1 MKRKSV
7 MNPKTAL
14 MTSVLSM
21 LLCVAMFVGTTY
33 AWFSSSVTNTQ
44 NNIMA
49 GTLDIALEYYDAS
62 MITSGSTNGGWVEVD
77 ENTKIFDPD
86 AKYEPGYTEVVYLR
100 VVNKGSLALKYQLG
114 VSVNEE
120 QLGIN
125 QAGKQFK
132 LSDYI
137 MFGVAETD
145 VGANTYEF
153 SAYNKT
159 DADRKAA
166 REAVA
171 GSVAHIGMGYR
182 SKPAVLN
189 AEDNK
194 IDYLT
199 MVVYMPEEVG
209 NEANAQ
215 PGKEASINL
224 AIDLMAVQT
233 QYEDDSFGIGY
244 DKDAEAGVI
253 PTAKVRRWSAL
264 EVAAMN
270 NEQTFVPIDLAAI
283 LNGASLGTVFN
294 QGVAN
299 KHTGGGMA
307 EFMYTFDA
315 TDDSL
320 EADANYYAKWIADF
334 YVSFDRDVKANSVG
348 LIGHYASF
356 FNDFLYFDSP
366 IDIAAGEIIPLL
378 TPLDLHMDYE
388 GICTVVKT
396 FTCGA
401 YNKALENVGTTMNV
415 QLRLTNRNDSSDYR
429 VIGSYSHTFTEE
441 GVNMPDMPHATVT
454 EYQGEASNSVYTL
467 DKAYSFIANEPNIDE
482 SPYKTWFVDFAISF
496 DDYVALDSI
505 VLGGQYSNWDLG
517 WVMIEPAAFN
527 DSFNLGLPSTLEPG
541 QEVVLLEMVTKS
553 YSSGWEYQEIVRD
566 VGTFHCGVKNL
577 AAENAGKTMTIELRL
592 YNPDKSGYCIAER
605 IQYVLEAP
613 TTTP

>member
-1 MKRKSV
+1 MKKKSV
-7 MNPKTAL
+7 MSPKTAL

-21 LLCVAMFVGTTY
+21 LLCVTMFVGTTY
-33 AWFSSSVTNTQ
+33 AWFSSGFTNTQ

-49 GTLDIALEYYDAS
+49 GTLDVVLEYYDPS
-62 MITSGSTNGGWVEVD
+62 MITPGSTNGGWVEVD

-100 VVNKGSLALKYQLG
+100 VINKGSLALKYQLG

-120 QLGIN
+120 QIGIN
-125 QAGKQFK
+125 KDGETFK
-132 LSDYI
+132 LSDYV

-145 VGANTYEF
+145 VGANTYQF

-166 REAVA
+166 REAVE

-244 DKDAEAGVI
+244 DKDAEAGVL
-253 PTAKVRRWSAL
+253 PTARVRRWTPF

-270 NEQTFVPIDLAAI
+270 NEKTFVPIDLAAI
-283 LNGASLGTVFN
+283 LNGAPLGNVYQ

-299 KHTGGGMA
+299 KHTGGGVA

-315 TDDSL
+315 TDDSF

-356 FNDFLYFDSP
+356 SNDFLYFDSP

-378 TPLDLHMDYE
+378 TPLGLPMDYE
-388 GICTVVKT
+388 GICTLVKT

-401 YNKALENVGTTMNV
+401 YNKAIENVGKTMTV
-415 QLRLTNRNDSSDYR
+415 ELRLTNPQDANDYK
-429 VIGSYSHTFTEE
+429 VIGTYSHTFKAS
-441 GVNMPDMPHATVT
+441 DMGLENPPTPGVT
-454 EYQGEASNSVYTL
+454 EYQGVAS
-467 DKAYSFIANEPNIDE
+467 
-482 SPYKTWFVDFAISF
+482 
-496 DDYVALDSI
+496 
-505 VLGGQYSNWDLG
+505 
-517 WVMIEPAAFN
+517 
-527 DSFNLGLPSTLEPG
+527 
-541 QEVVLLEMVTKS
+541 
-553 YSSGWEYQEIVRD
+553 
-566 VGTFHCGVKNL
+566 
-577 AAENAGKTMTIELRL
+577 
-592 YNPDKSGYCIAER
+592 
-605 IQYVLEAP
+605 
-613 TTTP
+613 